1 MARTPVFEIR
11 GYEWRPWEGMKLYI
25 GTHGRG
31 YYQSM
36 SLSTGTKR
44 ISDTY
49 TGLKAWPVP
58 ANGTMN
64 VSFRSVGNEKLSIE
78 IYGLDG
84 KRYQQKTEMVSAGNN
99 TIKLNTASLPVGNYF
114 VRVTGKEGSNSTKF
128 NVAK

>member
-1 MARTPVFEIR
+1 
-11 GYEWRPWEGMKLYI
+11 
-25 GTHGRG
+25 
-31 YYQSM
+31 
-36 SLSTGTKR
+36 
-44 ISDTY
+44 
-49 TGLKAWPVP
+49 
-58 ANGTMN
+58 MN

-78 IYGLDG
+78 IYCLDG